1 MNITNILVSLLII
14 LIIFI
19 VVNHLNLQENFNN
32 ENNINQIPKLIIS
45 TYYNK
50 NKIPLKVFENI
61 KTYAPNYK
69 YIVYDDNEIISF
81 LKKYYPENVLQ
92 SFHELIRGAH
102 KADLFRYCYLYI
114 HGGIYLDI
122 KTKLI
127 EPIEQTFNILNVNF
141 YTVLSM
147 HKPTIYQG
155 IIASAPKNP
164 IFLELIDH
172 IVNIKKPIKRYFEFT
187 ADFYKKLRVHYH
199 FYEFQNGYYQD
210 KNNKFNLYLFE
221 EKCSRN
227 PAYCEDGLDK
237 YLLCCYIYN
246 KNKKVI
252 KTRYSDFPWS

>member
-1 MNITNILVSLLII
+1 MNLLICIIII

-19 VVNHLNLQENFNN
+19 VFNN
-32 ENNINQIPKLIIS
+32 LKFEEKFNNQNKIEQIPKLIIS

-50 NKIPLKVFENI
+50 NKIPSKVFENI

-114 HGGIYLDI
+114 YGGIYLDI

-127 EPIEQTFNILNVNF
+127 EPIEQTFNIPNVNF

-164 IFLELIDH
+164 IF
-172 IVNIKKPIKRYFEFT
+172 
-187 ADFYKKLRVHYH
+187 
-199 FYEFQNGYYQD
+199 
-210 KNNKFNLYLFE
+210 
-221 EKCSRN
+221 
-227 PAYCEDGLDK
+227 
-237 YLLCCYIYN
+237 
-246 KNKKVI
+246 
-252 KTRYSDFPWS
+252 